1 MINSKIS
8 IIIPIYNAEK
18 YLEKCLDS
26 IVKQTYKNIE
36 IICVNDGSKDNS
48 INILYRYNKMDN
60 RIVLINKEN
69 NGLSSAR
76 NIGLASATGEFVMFV
91 DSDDWID
98 IDTCE
103 KCLKI
108 MNKYSV
114 DVVMFSYVREYENK
128 SNPKIIFNEDIFFDE
143 KDTYEKI
150 YRRFFGLY
158 KEELAYPQNADAI
171 VTVWGKLYRSKI
183 ILDNHIEFI
192 DTKKIGTC
200 EDALFNIEVFKH
212 VKNSY
217 FLNKCFYHYRKDNLS
232 FTSYYRENLNTQWS
246 NLYILMENQIKEN
259 NLDST
264 FNEAL
269 SNRIALNMIG
279 LGLNTVYS
287 SKNFFSRYNELKKIV
302 KSTKISEAIDELD
315 LKYFPLHWKVFF
327 LCIKYKFILCYYFLS
342 FMISKIIKN

>member
-48 INILYRYNKMDN
+48 INILSRYNKMDN

-128 SNPKIIFNEDIFFDE
+128 SNPKIIFNEDIF
-143 KDTYEKI
+143 
-150 YRRFFGLY
+150 LM
-158 KEELAYPQNADAI
+158 
-171 VTVWGKLYRSKI
+171 
-183 ILDNHIEFI
+183 
-192 DTKKIGTC
+192 KKI
-200 EDALFNIEVFKH
+200 LM
-212 VKNSY
+212 KN
-217 FLNKCFYHYRKDNLS
+217 L
-232 FTSYYRENLNTQWS
+232 
-246 NLYILMENQIKEN
+246 
-259 NLDST
+259 
-264 FNEAL
+264 
-269 SNRIALNMIG
+269 
-279 LGLNTVYS
+279 
-287 SKNFFSRYNELKKIV
+287 
-302 KSTKISEAIDELD
+302 
-315 LKYFPLHWKVFF
+315 
-327 LCIKYKFILCYYFLS
+327 
-342 FMISKIIKN
+342 